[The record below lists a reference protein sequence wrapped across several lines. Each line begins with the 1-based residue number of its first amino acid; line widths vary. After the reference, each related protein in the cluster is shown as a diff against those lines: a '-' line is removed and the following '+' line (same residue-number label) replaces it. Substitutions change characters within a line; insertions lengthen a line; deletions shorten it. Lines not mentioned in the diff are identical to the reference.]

1 MAVVQISQIS
11 HRSGLLENLPQLA
24 KAELGWSVDQR
35 RLFIGNGL
43 LSDGAPETGNTE
55 ILTEYSQILQL
66 AETYTFKNPDAGYTA
81 STGGSK
87 SQYNAMVVG
96 NGIYVAVGNNGSI
109 VYSLDGQVWNNT
121 TSGTKNSLFGV
132 TYGQGT
138 FVAVGGNGTIL
149 YSSDGR
155 VWKQPAAIQDY
166 ININVYNT
174 NDLVNYQGHVYKA
187 KAITQ
192 GNLPTNPAYWSS
204 YTLGTVPYTGINDIA
219 YGLIGTTG
227 YFVLVTTMGYIYTS
241 TDAVN
246 WTLSSSGVNT
256 NINAITYNSNKFV
269 AVGSAGVVL
278 IGTGSTNITWTNSTI
293 SNYDLFGIRYD
304 GTYYIATGHKNK
316 VYHSTDL
323 ITWNRTLIDGFTST
337 TSSGSHVYAIT
348 SWGDVYKDNG
358 SLQFTQIG
366 TVASGIENFSVIY
379 YANSI
384 FVAMTF
390 SGGIY
395 ISSDAITWTA
405 KSGGPA
411 ALNDVYYDSN
421 ANRFVI
427 AADGGYLG
435 TTTNNFTTTTFSLHG
450 TNSFKGISQLN
461 NLYIAVGDAGVIY
474 YSTDANIWNTA
485 SSGTTQNLRGITVAN
500 LGGGT
505 YKAIAVGWNGIAI
518 TSATGTGA
526 WTTVLSNS
534 AIDQR
539 NNTVSLSNLR
549 RVIYANYVDPVTSA
563 NLSKYIIVGDNGVVV
578 ESTSAASSSWV
589 TTDTYTEGHLTGIT
603 YNSSSGYFWVVGD
616 TGLTYLNS
624 NNSVTWNSQSL
635 YYGSTSVSP
644 DIKDVAT
651 NGTIDVLVGQFGLL
665 YKATSQ
671 VKFFRKITQSI
682 GTDINSIIYRTTQFI
697 IAGNNGVL
705 GYSTDGVTYTAQG
718 YSYGDALTT
727 RSLQQKLDDFV
738 SVKDFGAKGD
748 GITDDTES
756 INRAMYELYC
766 RSISTTGK
774 KVLYFPAGNY
784 IITSDL
790 RVPSYA
796 RLRGEGTT
804 NTLITQTRSPY
815 IAPYI
820 TWCMYTADN
829 MQQTQT
835 LLGLNGA
842 SLPTDITVEDMSL
855 ISTGDGMIIDSA
867 SRVTLINV
875 RFKGPKTSVN
885 LLNDVTLG
893 VPTAGVRFQGYSL
906 TVSSDVNM
914 TDCLFDGF
922 NVGAYLPANQNI
934 SNTLMDSCTF
944 QNCNIGIYLVG
955 NSAKNVSVTNSF
967 MDQIYSYGCY
977 VSNSN
982 NFLSLANYYKEVAT
996 NLTGTPTV
1004 ETIYFTNTVT
1014 GGASLGDTFKRTNAD
1029 NLNISIV
1036 NEAANTTE
1044 WNFSEGLRLGT
1055 VQFNMGNTLTLPD
1068 SNTAVIGTGFDDYVL
1083 SAGEP
1088 ATAYEFLYS
1097 ISRKGAVRFGTLRLT
1112 LLYNGTYGLDDDFNQ
1127 TGDTGV
1133 TFSFNGSDLVYTT
1146 DTPGTAGTGTLNY
1159 AIRYLEM

>member
-1 MAVVQISQIS
+1 MAIVQISQIS
-11 HRSGLLENLPQLA
+11 HRSGLYENLPQLG
-24 KAELGWSVDQR
+24 KAELGWSTDQR

-55 ILTEYSQILQL
+55 ILTEYSKVLEL
-66 AETYTFKNPDAGYTA
+66 AESYTFKNTDAGYTA

-96 NGIYVAVGNNGSI
+96 NGTYVAVGNNGSI
-109 VYSLDGQVWNNT
+109 VYSTDGIVWNNT
-121 TSGTKNSLFGV
+121 NSGTKNSLFGV

-138 FVAVGGNGTIL
+138 FVAVGGNGTII

-166 ININVYNT
+166 VSINVYNT
-174 NDLVNYQGHVYKA
+174 NDLVNYQGQVYKA
-187 KAITQ
+187 IAITQ
-192 GNLPTNPAYWSS
+192 GHLPTNSAYWSV
-204 YTLGTVPYTGINDIA
+204 YTLGTVAFTGINDVA
-219 YGLIGTTG
+219 YGLISGVGT
-227 YFVLVTTMGYIYTS
+227 FVLVTTMGYIYSS

-246 WTLSSSGVNT
+246 WTLRTSGVT
-256 NINAITYNSNKFV
+256 SALNAITYNSNTFV
-269 AVGSAGVVL
+269 AVGAGGVL
-278 IGTGSTNITWTNSTI
+278 LKSTNGITWTNTTI

-304 GTYYIATGHKNK
+304 GSYYIATGHKNK

-323 ITWNRTLIDGFTST
+323 TTWNRVLVDGFTST
-337 TSSGSHVYAIT
+337 TRTSTNVYAIT

-358 SLQFTQIG
+358 SLQFVKIG
-366 TVASGIENFSVIY
+366 SVDANIENFTVIY
-379 YANSI
+379 YANNI
-384 FVAMTF
+384 FVAMND

-405 KSGGPA
+405 KSSGPS
-411 ALNDVYYDSN
+411 ALNDVYYDAS
-421 ANRFVI
+421 AGRFVV
-427 AADGGYLG
+427 AADGGYIG
-435 TTTNNFTTTTFSLHG
+435 SSTNNFTTSSFSQHG
-450 TNSFKGISQLN
+450 TGNFKGISQLN
-461 NLYIAVGDAGVIY
+461 NLYIAVGDAGIIY

-505 YKAIAVGWNGIAI
+505 YKAIAVGFNGLAI
-518 TSATGTGA
+518 TSSTGTGA

-534 AIDQR
+534 AVDQR
-539 NNTVSLSNLR
+539 NNTVSLSNLL
-549 RVIYANYVDPVTSA
+549 RVIYTTYTDPVTSA
-563 NLSKYIIVGDNGVVV
+563 NISKYIIVGDNGVVV
-578 ESTSAASSSWV
+578 ESTSAAASSW
-589 TTDTYTEGHLTGIT
+589 TTVDTFTEAHITGIT
-603 YNSSSGYFWVVGD
+603 YTSQGYFWIVGD
-616 TGLTYLNS
+616 TGLTYSNS
-624 NNSVTWNSQSL
+624 NNSITWNSQSL
-635 YYGSTSVSP
+635 YYGNTSVSP
-644 DIKDVAT
+644 DLKDVT
-651 NGTIDVLVGQFGLL
+651 SNGSIDLLVGQFGFV
-665 YKATSQ
+665 YKATGQS
-671 VKFFRKITQSI
+671 KYFRKITQSI
-682 GTDINSIIYRTTQFI
+682 GTDINNILYNSNQFV
-697 IAGNNGVL
+697 IAGSSGLL
-705 GYSTDGVTYTAQG
+705 GYSTDGNTFASQG
-718 YSYGDALTT
+718 YSYGNAITT

-766 RSISTTGK
+766 RSITTSGR

-784 IITSDL
+784 IITADL
-790 RVPSYA
+790 KVPSYA

-815 IAPYI
+815 ISPYI

-829 MQQTQT
+829 FQQTQT

-855 ISTGDGMIIDSA
+855 ISAGDGIIIDSA
-867 SRVTLINV
+867 SRVTLNNV
-875 RFKGPKTSVN
+875 RFKGPKTNVN
-885 LLNDVTLG
+885 LLNDASLG

-906 TVSSDVNM
+906 TSSSDVNM

-922 NVGAYLPANQNI
+922 NVGAYLPPNQNI
-934 SNTLMDSCTF
+934 SNALMDSCTF
-944 QNCNIGIYLVG
+944 LNCNIGIYMIG
-955 NSAKNVSVTNSF
+955 NNAKNITVTNSY

-977 VSNSN
+977 ISNCS

-996 NLTGTPTV
+996 NLTGTPVV
-1004 ETIYFTNTVT
+1004 EIIYMTTTVT
-1014 GGASLGDTFKRTNAD
+1014 GGASLGDSFKRTVAD
-1029 NLNISIV
+1029 NLNVSII
-1036 NEAANTTE
+1036 NEAANTVE
-1044 WNFSEGLRLGT
+1044 WNFAEGIRLGT

-1083 SAGEP
+1083 SASYPVTG
-1088 ATAYEFLYS
+1088 YEFLYS
-1097 ISRKGAVRFGTLRLT
+1097 IKRKGQMRFGTLRLT
-1112 LLYNGTYGLDDDFNQ
+1112 LLYTGTYGLDDDYNQ
-1127 TGDTGV
+1127 TGDVGV

-1159 AIRYLEM
+1159 AIRYLEII